1 MKKGRSCNCSTCRG
15 QRSKTYSRRIDGNTF
30 IGSKIPVQRNIANEL
45 ANRIRNNG
53 NNARVIPA
61 KNGYRVYVNPNR
73 RYNHPVKMMQVVP
86 NVFSRDRNQN
96 GIYDSVEKLLM
107 PRKPRTYGRGTGVVR
122 NQDIVALGLQAPK
135 LNFNPDRTKD
145 MIESRFGKAVAEDWL
160 RRYGKGDGE
169 SVLDGRL
176 ADDRLLMDNLKNGG
190 LRSNKDSPDMFYQ
203 LTSLASKSEEEQIQ
217 KMNDL
222 YGNTSKLYREL
233 GAVDYDID
241 FEDSTI
247 RYFVPSEKYLND
259 SEIVDKYLTDD
270 SPNMLSDEQMNSFMK
285 RYERE
290 WEEGTNYQKNRED
303 YDDEVKAKVLRE
315 MFGDMGGSEREIELT
330 FDDLVLN
337 HDPSK
342 VFMLSDHVESM
353 VDTPYNL
360 YSEGLTTSLLE
371 ATQYYQD
378 DLQAMMEDMS
388 DGKTKIEKIE
398 EWLQTEIKD
407 NEYSGLA
414 GDQSVED
421 GRAEMAE
428 RLQDRITR
436 GFMKDRVQRS
446 DENKLMYI
454 KNWLKTEIEDYE
466 RSYGDGDSAPDFEYG
481 GKEAAEGLLS
491 QIQKW
496 EMEENWIDEA
506 INEEYQSLPNN
517 DTGLYPLEQTLREE
531 LDNTSY
537 WSLIRSAY
545 MARLRDYDK
554 KMDFKPHMMYNPK
567 TGEGK
572 LAETYEDHLKWKEQG
587 WTHTGYARRISDADR
602 YSRPQKYL
610 GISYYIDPSTGMVQ
624 LPEDRMQ
631 NVPYMMFDNERQ
643 VRDYITK
650 MKAMRMPRRMRG
662 SKRGYNSHG
671 GGDLPAMAIANTDNP
686 KAASKD
692 LTFIPLFKNSPPK
705 KNDEMYYTY
714 KNGIPVGKRKYV
726 KQQLQG
732 DDWYGYYV
740 DSLGRRVE

>member
-1 MKKGRSCNCSTCRG
+1 MSRRQK
-15 QRSKTYSRRIDGNTF
+15 SKTYFRKLDGNTF
-30 IGSKIPVQRNIANEL
+30 IGSKVPVQRNIADQL

-53 NNARVIPA
+53 HNARVIPA
-61 KNGYRVYVNPNR
+61 KDGYRVYVNPNR

-86 NVFSRDRNQN
+86 NVFKKDKDQN
-96 GIYDSVEKLLM
+96 GIYDSLEKLLM
-107 PRKPRTYGRGTGVVR
+107 PRKTRTYDRGAGVVR
-122 NQDIVALGLQAPK
+122 NQDIVALGIQAPG
-135 LNFNPDRTKD
+135 LNFDPDRTKN
-145 MIESRFGKAVAEDWL
+145 MIESRFGKAVSEDWL

-203 LTSLASKSEEEQIQ
+203 LTSLAEKPEEEQIQ

-222 YGNTSKLYREL
+222 FGNTSKLYKEL

-247 RYFVPSEKYLND
+247 RYFVPSQEELND

-270 SPNMLSDEQMNSFMK
+270 SEYMLSNDEMNVFMQ

-290 WEEGTNYQKNRED
+290 WPDDMMVQ
-303 YDDEVKAKVLRE
+303 YDDDELKAKVLRE
-315 MFGDMGGSEREIELT
+315 MFGERGGQWGSEREIELT
-330 FDDLVLN
+330 FDDLLIN

-342 VFMLSDHVESM
+342 EFAPSYHVSNLI
-353 VDTPYNL
+353 DAPYNQ
-360 YSEGLTTSLLE
+360 YGEGQTTSLIE
-371 ATQYYQD
+371 ATNYYED
-378 DLQAMMEDMS
+378 DLKAIWEDVNQTS
-388 DGKTKIEKIE
+388 IIPRIE
-398 EWLQTEIKD
+398 EWLAVEIKD

-428 RLQDRITR
+428 RLQDVITR

-446 DENKLMYI
+446 DENKLDYI
-454 KNWLKTEIEDYE
+454 KKWLKTEIQDYE
-466 RSYGDGDSAPDFEYG
+466 TSYGDGDSATDIEYG
-481 GKEAAEGLLS
+481 SKEAAEGLLS

-496 EMEENWIDEA
+496 EREGEWIEEA
-506 INEEYQSLPNN
+506 INDEYQAISPAPNSYGGQY
-517 DTGLYPLEQTLREE
+517 TLEETLREE

-545 MARLRDYDK
+545 MSRLRDYDK

-572 LAETYEDHLKWKEQG
+572 LAETYEDHLEWKKQG

-602 YSRPQKYL
+602 YKRPQKHM
-610 GISYYIDPSTGMVQ
+610 GISYYIDPSTGMVE
-624 LPEDRMQ
+624 LPADRVQ
-631 NVPYMMFDNERQ
+631 KVPYMMFDNEQQARN
-643 VRDYITK
+643 YIEKFRFPHLTSD
-650 MKAMRMPRRMRG
+650 ALERIRG
-662 SKRGYNSHG
+662 SKRDYNSHG
-671 GGDLPAMAIANTDNP
+671 GGDLPAMTVAGSRGKP
-686 KAASKD
+686 
-692 LTFIPLFKNSPPK
+692 TFLPLFKNAPPRK
-705 KNDEMYYTY
+705 DDEMYYKFKDGMPAGKIKYSKKVINGETY
-714 KNGIPVGKRKYV
+714 
-726 KQQLQG
+726 
-732 DDWYGYYV
+732 YGYYV
-740 DSLGRRVE
+740 DSLGRRIE